1 MLASAPTARRELDGA
16 AGTEPRWRVLFVT
29 TSSDVGGTESFL
41 RELVLRLDARHFE
54 PVVCSLKPCGQVAQ
68 DIAAAGVQVVS
79 LNMSE
84 RPRIRELAAGVLKL
98 ARCMDDLN
106 TDLVQSFLYR
116 ANTLAGLAARLA
128 RRRPVV
134 VAGQRSLY
142 PLGGRPAA
150 LAARWTRQL
159 SDRVVAV
166 SDAVSDELIRSERLD
181 PQRIIIIEN
190 GVDVAR
196 FKVDPAPGLRDR
208 LGLAADTLVV
218 GGVGRLSLEKGFH
231 HLVESIALVRRHGVS
246 VDLVL
251 AGDGPER
258 SRLERDVRTLGLE
271 GHAHFLGMQRD
282 PRPVY
287 AALDMFA
294 LPSLEEGS
302 PNALLEAMACGRAVV
317 AARVGGVPEIVEH
330 ERSGLLVEPG
340 SPAALAAAL
349 ERLAVDPV
357 LRRQL
362 GHTAARRVREQF
374 DISQMVAK
382 HAALYRDLL
391 LARHAN

>member
-1 MLASAPTARRELDGA
+1 MLAPAPTARRELDGA

-84 RPRIRELAAGVLKL
+84 RPRIRELAAGVVKL

-142 PLGGRPAA
+142 PLGGRRAA

-166 SDAVSDELIRSERLD
+166 SDAVSDELVEERII
-181 PQRIIIIEN
+181 PQRGGCE
-190 GVDVAR
+190 
-196 FKVDPAPGLRDR
+196 
-208 LGLAADTLVV
+208 V
-218 GGVGRLSLEKGFH
+218 GSKSFAGCQNVRQTDGRREHWS
-231 HLVESIALVRRHGVS
+231 
-246 VDLVL
+246 
-251 AGDGPER
+251 
-258 SRLERDVRTLGLE
+258 
-271 GHAHFLGMQRD
+271 
-282 PRPVY
+282 
-287 AALDMFA
+287 
-294 LPSLEEGS
+294 
-302 PNALLEAMACGRAVV
+302 GRA
-317 AARVGGVPEIVEH
+317 G
-330 ERSGLLVEPG
+330 
-340 SPAALAAAL
+340 
-349 ERLAVDPV
+349 
-357 LRRQL
+357 
-362 GHTAARRVREQF
+362 
-374 DISQMVAK
+374 
-382 HAALYRDLL
+382 
-391 LARHAN
+391 